1 MRAIY
6 LDHAATTAIRPE
18 VREAMTPFQ
27 DERFGNPSSQHRWG
41 RQARNALEEARER
54 VAGGLGARR
63 REIIF
68 TGGGTEADNLAV
80 LGRWRTVCH
89 DGRGPVVYSAIEHK
103 AVASAAQQAG
113 EEGARVIVL
122 GVDGNGRVD
131 LGALDEALHT
141 APCVVSVMWG
151 NNEVGTVQPVAQIAA
166 RCTDAGATFHTDA
179 VQAFGKVRVRVDEVP
194 CSLLSL
200 SAHKIGGPKGIGA
213 LFLRDSVA
221 VLPLT
226 HGGGQ
231 ERQLRPGT
239 ENVAAAVGFAVAAEL
254 AAHALESES
263 ARLAGLRD
271 RLQAGLLERVPDL
284 VVIAAD
290 AERLPHVLTV
300 SLQDTDQESLLIGLD
315 LEGLAVSGGSA
326 CQSGA
331 IAPSHVLVAM
341 GRAQPG
347 SASVRMSLGHPTT
360 EADVAAAIDI
370 FVTVSGRMRVG
381 AVA

>member
-1 MRAIY
+1 
-6 LDHAATTAIRPE
+6 
-18 VREAMTPFQ
+18 MTPFL
-27 DERFGNPSSQHRWG
+27 DERFGNPSSLHRWG
-41 RQARNALEEARER
+41 RQARNALEESRER
-54 VAGGLGARR
+54 VAAALGARR
-63 REIIF
+63 REIVF

-80 LGRWRTVCH
+80 LGRWRTVCRE
-89 DGRGPVVYSAIEHK
+89 GRGPVVCSAIEHK
-103 AVASAAQQAG
+103 AVASAAHQAG
-113 EEGARVIVL
+113 DEGARVIIL
-122 GVDGNGRVD
+122 GVDGEGRVD
-131 LGALDEALHT
+131 LGALDEALKT
-141 APCVVSVMWG
+141 APCVASVMWG
-151 NNEVGTVQPVAQIAA
+151 NNEVGTVQPAGEIAA
-166 RCTDAGATFHTDA
+166 RCTDAGAIFHTDA

-194 CSLLSL
+194 CSLLAV

-213 LFLRDSVA
+213 LFLRDGVA

-254 AAHALESES
+254 ATQAMEVES
-263 ARLAGLRD
+263 ARLASLRD
-271 RLQAGLLERVPDL
+271 RLQAGLLERIPDL
-284 VVIAAD
+284 VVIAVD

-300 SLQDTDQESLLIGLD
+300 SLPDTDQESLLIGLD

-331 IAPSHVLVAM
+331 ITPSHVLVAM

-360 EADVAAAIDI
+360 EADVAAAMDI